1 MIFTV
6 AEGFLLGFAVA
17 VPPGAVTAYAVKV
30 GIRSGFRSAWLV
42 GLGAATVDAIYCL
55 LALFGIASWI
65 VEFPPARTA
74 MLVIGGLVLTCL
86 GLVSLL
92 EGLKKDAVSRQA
104 TGESHHVPYLTGVT
118 MTALNPITVGFWVAV
133 GSAVFS
139 ARTDFSPTLGALFAL
154 AVFAGSALWFTALA
168 TLVHAGRRFVN
179 DVLFRLLTCAAG
191 LILLFFGL
199 SLFYRATL

>member
-30 GIRSGFRSAWLV
+30 GIRSGFRGAWLV
-42 GLGAATVDAIYCL
+42 GLGAATVDAFYCL

-65 VEFPPARTA
+65 VEFSPARTA
-74 MLVIGGLVLTCL
+74 MLVIAGLVLAYV

-92 EGLKKDAVSRQA
+92 EGLKKDAVPEQA
-104 TGESHHVPYLTGVT
+104 TAESRHVPYLTGVG
-118 MTALNPITVGFWVAV
+118 MTALNPITIGFWAAV
-133 GSAVFS
+133 GSGVFT

-154 AVFAGSALWFTALA
+154 AVFAGSGFWFTALA

-179 DVLFRLLTCAAG
+179 DILFRLLTCAAG

-199 SLFYRATL
+199 SLFYRAAS

>member
-1 MIFTV
+1 MILV
-6 AEGFLLGFAVA
+6 IAEGFLLGFAVA
-17 VPPGAVTAYAVKV
+17 VSPGAISAYAVRV

-42 GLGAATVDAIYCL
+42 GLGAATVDALYCL

-65 VEFPPARTA
+65 VRFSPARTA
-74 MLVIGGLVLTCL
+74 MLVVGGLVLAYV
-86 GLVSLL
+86 GLTSLL
-92 EGLKKDAVSRQA
+92 EGLKKDAVSRQG
-104 TGESHHVPYLTGVT
+104 TEESRRAPYLTGVA

-139 ARTDFSPTLGALFAL
+139 ARTDFSPTAGALFTL
-154 AVFAGSALWFTALA
+154 AVFTGSALWFTSLA

-179 DVLFRLLTCAAG
+179 DSLFRLLTCAAG

-199 SLFYRATL
+199 SLFYRAAF

>member
-17 VPPGAVTAYAVKV
+17 VSPGAITAYAVKV

-42 GLGAATVDAIYCL
+42 GLGAATVDAFYCL

-65 VEFPPARTA
+65 VGFPPARTA
-74 MLVIGGLVLTCL
+74 MLVIGGLVLTYL
-86 GLVSLL
+86 ALISLL
-92 EGLKKDAVSRQA
+92 EGLKKDAASSQA
-104 TGESHHVPYLTGVT
+104 TGESHHVPYLTGVA
-118 MTALNPITVGFWVAV
+118 MTALNPITVGFWVTV

-139 ARTDFSPTLGALFAL
+139 SRTDFNPTLGTLFAL

-168 TLVHAGRRFVN
+168 TLVHAGRGLVN

-199 SLFYRATL
+199 SLFYRAAL

>member
-1 MIFTV
+1 VIFII
-6 AEGFLLGFAVA
+6 AQGFLLGFAVA
-17 VPPGAVTAYAVKV
+17 APPGAITAYAIRV

-42 GLGAATVDAIYCL
+42 GLGAATVDAFYCL

-65 VEFPPARTA
+65 VRFPPARTA
-74 MLVIGGLVLTCL
+74 MLVIGGLVLTYL

-92 EGLKKDAVSRQA
+92 EGSKKEAVSRQVK
-104 TGESHHVPYLTGVT
+104 GESHHVTYLTGVA

-139 ARTDFSPTLGALFAL
+139 ARTDFSPTAGALFAL
-154 AVFAGSALWFTALA
+154 AVFVGSALWFTTLA

-179 DVLFRLLTCAAG
+179 DLLFRVLTCVAG

-199 SLFYRATL
+199 SLFYRAAF